1 MQIKNPKDFWAGLMF
16 IAFGVSFV
24 VIAVGTPDFI
34 NQMFGSEKLIPGYQ
48 IGSAV
53 RMGPA
58 YFPIVLGGMLA
69 VLGSIIFFRSF
80 VSNITG
86 EDAAVK
92 LPFNIVDLGVAVGV
106 FVIATFVAKKLGIS
120 NDYAMLASALILSVL
135 SAVFKP
141 DTKALTLIL
150 ASSLAFAYLLKPLG
164 LVIASAALIFIS
176 AYGGHEFRW
185 KEVSILT
192 LVLVIFSVLVFVKG
206 LTLPFPICPDFVES
220 CPIR

>member
-16 IAFGVSFV
+16 MTFGIAFV
-24 VIAVGTPDFI
+24 VIAAGTPDFI
-34 NQMFGSEKLIPGYQ
+34 NRMFGEKLIPGYQ

-58 YFPIVLGGMLA
+58 YFPIVLGGILA
-69 VLGSIIFFRSF
+69 VLGGITFFRSF
-80 VSNITG
+80 VSHVTG
-86 EDAAVK
+86 EAAAVK
-92 LPFNIVDLGVAVGV
+92 LPFTIVDLGIAAGV
-106 FVIATFVAKKLGIS
+106 FIIATFVAKKIGVA

-176 AYGGHEFRW
+176 AYGGHEFKW
-185 KEVSILT
+185 KEVTYLT
-192 LVLVIFSVLVFVKG
+192 IALVIFSVLVFVKG